1 MDKVEATRRLY
12 KNLKYTIMVEGQPT
26 EDTLSWDQFMA
37 STTGPLPQQE
47 PVDIHKASAQGYKKQ
62 KCL

>member
-47 PVDIHKASAQGYKKQ
+47 PVDIHKASA
-62 KCL
+62 